1 MLSPGVYASDARAPD
16 PLSRDGTIDR
26 VSPFLILKVV
36 HVLSAIVAVGA
47 NVTYAFWLR
56 RSGRDRDRI
65 VDAIGG
71 VRTLDRRLANPAYI
85 VLLITGIG
93 MVLTG
98 AYSFETGWIAASV
111 GLYVLTAILGITMFA
126 PAIRRQ
132 LAEAERDPSSEAYAA
147 AERRTALLG
156 LVTTAIVVLI
166 VVLMVTKPF

>member
-1 MLSPGVYASDARAPD
+1 M
-16 PLSRDGTIDR
+16 
-26 VSPFLILKVV
+26 SPFLTLKLI

-56 RSGRDRDRI
+56 RAGRDRARLI
-65 VDAIGG
+65 DAIGG
-71 VRTLDRRLANPAYI
+71 VRTLDSRLANPAYVI
-85 VLLITGIG
+85 LLVTGFG

-98 AYSFETGWIAASV
+98 AYSFETGWIAASIA
-111 GLYVLTAILGITMFA
+111 LYVATAVLGITAFG

-147 AERRTALLG
+147 AERRSNLLG
-156 LVTTAIVVLI
+156 LLTTAIVVLI